1 MKAVVFE
8 EHGGPDRLI
17 YKDVPSPRM
26 GSGEVLIRVKACA
39 LNHLDIWV
47 RQGIPAYQITL
58 PHISGCDI
66 SGVIEEVGGSVQGF
80 SIGDRVLISPGQSCF
95 ECPMC
100 FSGNDN
106 LCQSYSIIGAGSDG
120 GYAEFVKAPGKSILP
135 IPISLTFE
143 EAAAFPLTFLT
154 SWHMLMTRAQL
165 RIGEVVLVLGA
176 GSGIGSAAIQI
187 AKLGGAK
194 VITTGSTEEKLR
206 AARELG
212 ADEVIHSVKE
222 DFSQRTKELTHGR
235 GADIVFEHVGSETWD
250 KSLSVLAKGG
260 RLVTCGAT
268 SGPKVAIDI
277 RFLFSRQ
284 LSLLGSMMGTRK
296 ELLDITRL
304 VGERKLRPVMD
315 QTFPLREA
323 RQAQERMVQ
332 RSHFGKIVLVP

>member
-17 YKDVPSPRM
+17 SKDVPSPKF
-26 GSGEVLIRVKACA
+26 GNDDVLIKVKACA

-47 RQGIPAYQITL
+47 RQGIPAYKINL

-66 SGVIEEVGGSVQGF
+66 SGTVEETGSSVKNF

-100 FSGNDN
+100 LSGNDN
-106 LCQSYSIIGAGSDG
+106 LCQTYSIIGAGSDG
-120 GYAEFVKAPGKSILP
+120 GYAEFVKAPVKSILP
-135 IPISLTFE
+135 IPNSLTFE
-143 EAAAFPLTFLT
+143 EAAAYPLTFLT

-165 RIGEVVLVLGA
+165 RVGEVVLVLGA
-176 GSGIGSAAIQI
+176 SSGIGSAAIQI

-194 VITTGSTEEKLR
+194 VIATGSTEEKLKS
-206 AARELG
+206 ARELR
-212 ADEVIHSVKE
+212 ADDVIHSVKE
-222 DFSQRTKELTHGR
+222 DFSQRAKEMTHGR
-235 GADIVFEHVGSETWD
+235 GVDIVFEHVGSETWD

-268 SGPKVAIDI
+268 TGPKVSIDI

-284 LSLLGSMMGTRK
+284 LSLLGSIMGTRK
-296 ELLDITRL
+296 ELLEITKL
-304 VGERKLRPVMD
+304 VEERKLRPVID
-315 QTFPLREA
+315 QIYPLREA
-323 RQAQERMVQ
+323 RQAQERML
-332 RSHFGKIVLVP
+332 RRNHFGKIVLVP